1 MWVCFGLV
9 YVEVSEEFDAST
21 GQELERGEQE
31 SARGEVEARGLLKAR
46 ETGLKCSGKGL
57 FIPSNPCPVWGG
69 KGTLSL
75 FLPFFHT
82 GVGTEQA
89 RPCGFPS
96 KFPLQPGSK
105 AHSCARTRGRQRVGA
120 ALGHLSGLCSC
131 FGFSP
136 ACLAVPPRLSWAG
149 RCRLLL
155 SAPAVPG
162 RVCGV
167 WRWWLLLP
175 EPFPSLN

>member
-1 MWVCFGLV
+1 MLQQGRNWSEGNRSQPAG
-9 YVEVSEEFDAST
+9 EV
-21 GQELERGEQE
+21 G
-31 SARGEVEARGLLKAR
+31 ARGILKAW
-46 ETGLKCSGKGL
+46 EMGLKCSGKGL
-57 FIPSNPCPVWGG
+57 FIPSNPCHIWGG
-69 KGTLSL
+69 KGALSL

-96 KFPLQPGSK
+96 KYPPPARIQGSL
-105 AHSCARTRGRQRVGA
+105 CARTRGRQRVGA

-149 RCRLLL
+149 RCRLLS

>member
-9 YVEVSEEFDAST
+9 YVEVSEEFEAST

-31 SARGEVEARGLLKAR
+31 SARGGGGGPWSPQSPGNGAEMF
-46 ETGLKCSGKGL
+46 GKG
-57 FIPSNPCPVWGG
+57 FIYPIEPLPGLG
-69 KGTLSL
+69 RKGHIES
-75 FLPFFHT
+75 FPPFFPHRCGDRT
-82 GVGTEQA
+82 GTSVWFSQQIPPAA
-89 RPCGFPS
+89 RIQGSLVCQNTGEAACGGGSGPS
-96 KFPLQPGSK
+96 
-105 AHSCARTRGRQRVGA
+105 VW
-120 ALGHLSGLCSC
+120 LCSC